1 MNNIKNLSFM
11 KFISV
16 IPARSGSKGI
26 KNKNIIKIGNKPL
39 VQHTFGAALK
49 SKIKKNFVLTDSIK
63 IKKIA
68 KKFKINTQ
76 YTRPKNLS
84 KSKTSLLETLSH
96 FSKWLEKKK
105 IDYDFMVI
113 LQPTSPLRDYKDINK
128 CLEIIEKSKNKS
140 LFSISESIEHPYEAI
155 IKNKKLWKFVLEK
168 SKKFYR
174 RQDFDIKTYFIN
186 GAIYISSKKLILQKK
201 IFTNSNHSFY
211 IMPKSKSIEINDKD
225 EAYIIDCILKGK

>member
-1 MNNIKNLSFM
+1 MN
-11 KFISV
+11 FISV

-39 VQHTFGAALK
+39 VQHTFEAAFK
-49 SKIKKNFVLTDSIK
+49 SKIQKNFVLTDNIK

-68 KKFKINTQ
+68 KKFKINAQ
-76 YTRPKNLS
+76 YKRPKNLS
-84 KSKTSLLETLSH
+84 KSTTSLVETLSH
-96 FSKWLEKKK
+96 FNKWLEKKK
-105 IDYDFMVI
+105 IEYDFMVI
-113 LQPTSPLRDYKDINK
+113 LQPTSPLRDYKDINN
-128 CLEIIEKSKNKS
+128 CLNIIKKSKNSS

-155 IKNKKLWKFVLEK
+155 IKNKKGWKFVLEK

-201 IFTNSNHSFY
+201 TFTNYNHSLY
-211 IMPKSKSIEINDKD
+211 IMPKRKSLEINDKD
-225 EAYIIDCILKGK
+225 EAYIIDSILNGKNK